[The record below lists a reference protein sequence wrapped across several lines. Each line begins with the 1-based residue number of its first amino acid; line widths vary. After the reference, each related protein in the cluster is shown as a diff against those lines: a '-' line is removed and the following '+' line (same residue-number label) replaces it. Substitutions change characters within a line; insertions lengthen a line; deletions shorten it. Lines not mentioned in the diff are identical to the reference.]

1 MLLHE
6 FLIDLTVELFLFTD
20 FRNLINVYVI
30 IKIIIFKF

>member
-6 FLIDLTVELFLFTD
+6 FLIELTVELFLSTD
-20 FRNLINVYVI
+20 FQNLINVYVI